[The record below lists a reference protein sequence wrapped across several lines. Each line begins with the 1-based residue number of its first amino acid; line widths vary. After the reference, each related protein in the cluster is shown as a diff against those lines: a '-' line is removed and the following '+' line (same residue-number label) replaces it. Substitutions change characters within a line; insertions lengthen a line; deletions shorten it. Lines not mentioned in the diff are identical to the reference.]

1 MSNIIL
7 IGFMGSG
14 KTTFGKWLAD
24 RSHMR
29 FCDTDEL
36 IEAKEARTIND
47 IFAVEGEEY
56 FRNLETEILRA
67 LIEEYADEA
76 AENEA
81 AGGAVGSERLKVA
94 AAGGAIGSER
104 PKVAAD
110 SGTGGKASE
119 AAVISVGGGL
129 PVRTI
134 NRELM
139 HKLGTCVYLRTSKE
153 ELVRRLQSDTTR
165 PLLAGGKLEEKI
177 DSLMSA
183 RKDIYES
190 AADIIIDTDSMSFET
205 MADIIKGRTV

>member
-24 RSHMR
+24 RSYMR

-47 IFAVEGEEY
+47 IFAAEGEEY
-56 FRNLETEILRA
+56 FRSLETEILRA

-81 AGGAVGSERLKVA
+81 AGGAIGSERLKVA
-94 AAGGAIGSER
+94 A
-104 PKVAAD
+104 D
-110 SGTGGKASE
+110 SGAGGKASE

-165 PLLAGGKLEEKI
+165 PLLAGGKLDEKI

-205 MADIIKGRTV
+205 MAALIKGRTV

>member
-24 RSHMR
+24 SWNMK

-36 IEAKEARTIND
+36 IEKSEGRTIND
-47 IFAVEGEEY
+47 IFAAEGEEY
-56 FRNLETEILRA
+56 FRNLETEMIRT
-67 LIEEYADEA
+67 LIEKYADTR
-76 AENEA
+76 AEN
-81 AGGAVGSERLKVA
+81 
-94 AAGGAIGSER
+94 
-104 PKVAAD
+104 
-110 SGTGGKASE
+110 
-119 AAVISVGGGL
+119 AVISVGGGL
-129 PVRTI
+129 PVRNV

-139 HKLGTCVYLRTSKE
+139 HKLGNCVYLRTSKR

-177 DSLMSA
+177 DSLMLA

-190 AADIIIDTDSMSFET
+190 AADIILDTEGMSFEA
-205 MADIIKGRTV
+205 MADIIKGRTVQPFFAGK